1 MRQFTA
7 LTLVALIAGS
17 LAGCG
22 EPAPTSTSTKAPG
35 TPPAW
40 LLATEP
46 AGALSVADA
55 KADATEGETIV
66 VRGRIGG
73 RKAPISADSPVFVI
87 VDLSLPHCGED
98 PDDKCPTPWDY
109 CCEPKSD
116 LAARSA
122 TVQIVD
128 AEGNTA
134 PRSATRSS
142 RSTKCSSS
150 APSARARTRTCSPSA
165 RPGSTASAAD
175 PRRVNLEP
183 GPACPAL
190 GASAPRGT
198 PPAHRGI
205 PRASSQGSP
214 PTAARR

>member
-134 PRSATRSS
+134 PPIGDALKPLDEVLVVGTVG
-142 RSTKCSSS
+142 
-150 APSARARTRTCSPSA
+150 A
-165 RPGSTASAAD
+165 RPNENVLTIRATGIY
-175 PRRVNLEP
+175 RV
-183 GPACPAL
+183 G
-190 GASAPRGT
+190 G
-198 PPAHRGI
+198 
-205 PRASSQGSP
+205 
-214 PTAARR
+214 